1 MNTDDKILKPN
12 LKRTNKYNN
21 LLTLSN
27 NKMNFFDNN
36 HPFTNPNTSGT
47 LKTSNSS
54 TAVNNIDNNNSGQ
67 LLGYLT
73 QDKSYP
79 NIAAMQND
87 YLPNAMNN
95 NIQRID
101 SKSKFSNLLYP
112 SEMFTK
118 NNDQNGV
125 FGFNNS
131 AENSKVNKP
140 PFFMNNSLNGS
151 DMDFPKTSNSTTKLF
166 QQLQKSQM
174 FPNSNVNLFKID
186 SQTNLFGNFQPNS
199 SMISIPK
206 NFSNTN
212 LSQQLSR
219 DNLIVKQPSFIQP
232 KFESNDFFKTAM
244 NPSTIKAPHT
254 FTQPDFLTNNLRQD
268 NHLQDPDNQQKVK
281 KPKKIYKP
289 KKKTCTVCSKILSSK
304 FALENHMRTHTNEKP
319 FHCYYKNC
327 SKCFSTA
334 FNRDRHV
341 KIHEKAI
348 RDLLGISIEEY
359 KQIKS
364 KFQDIPK

>member
-1 MNTDDKILKPN
+1 MITDDKISKPK
-12 LKRTNKYNN
+12 LKRTKKYNN

-27 NKMNFFDNN
+27 IKMNFFDNN
-36 HPFTNPNTSGT
+36 HPFANSNTSGT

-54 TAVNNIDNNNSGQ
+54 TAVNNIDINNSGQ

-73 QDKSYP
+73 QDKSYS
-79 NIAAMQND
+79 NIAVMQSEH
-87 YLPNAMNN
+87 LPNSRNN
-95 NIQRID
+95 NISRID
-101 SKSKFSNLLYP
+101 SKSKFSNMIYQ
-112 SEMFTK
+112 SDMFTK

-125 FGFNNS
+125 YGFSSS
-131 AENSKVNKP
+131 AENSKASKP
-140 PFFMNNSLNGS
+140 PLFMSNTLNSS
-151 DMDFPKTSNSTTKLF
+151 DMYFPKTNSSTTMLF
-166 QQLQKSQM
+166 QQLQKSQI
-174 FPNSNVNLFKID
+174 FPNNNANLFKMD
-186 SQTNLFGNFQPNS
+186 SQSNLFGNFHPNS
-199 SMISIPK
+199 SMVSIPK

-219 DNLIVKQPSFIQP
+219 ENLAVKQPSYIQP
-232 KFESNDFFKTAM
+232 KFESNDFFKTAI
-244 NPSTIKAPHT
+244 NPSTFKATHT
-254 FTQPDFLTNNLRQD
+254 FTQPDFLINNLRQG
-268 NHLQDPDNQQKVK
+268 NPLQGPENQQKVK

-289 KKKTCTVCSKILSSK
+289 KKKQCTVCSKILLIK
-304 FALENHMRTHTNEKP
+304 FALQHHMRTHTNEKP

-348 RDLLGISIEEY
+348 RELLGISMEEY

-364 KFQDIPK
+364 KFQNISM